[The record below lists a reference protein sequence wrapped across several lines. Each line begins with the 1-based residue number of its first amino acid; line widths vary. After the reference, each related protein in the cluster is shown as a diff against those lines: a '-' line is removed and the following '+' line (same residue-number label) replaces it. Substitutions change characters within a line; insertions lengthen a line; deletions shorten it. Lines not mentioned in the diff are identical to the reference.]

1 MTLLETANLCNPFIC
16 YDWQKILISQNTI
29 DEYLERARGLYS
41 DFLVNI
47 IKDMLLEDEL
57 IRPCFEDLHS
67 LLLPY

>member
-1 MTLLETANLCNPFIC
+1 MTLLETANLSVPFYC
-16 YDWQKILISQNTI
+16 YDWMKVQLSQIAI
-29 DEYLERARGLYS
+29 DELLERARGLYS

-47 IKDMLLEDEL
+47 IKDMLLEDEI